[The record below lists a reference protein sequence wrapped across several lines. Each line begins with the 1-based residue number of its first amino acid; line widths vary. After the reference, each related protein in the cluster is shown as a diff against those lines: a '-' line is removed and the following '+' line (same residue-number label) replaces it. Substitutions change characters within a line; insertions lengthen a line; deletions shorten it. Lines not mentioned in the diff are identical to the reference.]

1 MSEPLLY
8 QQQDAIVT
16 LTLNRPET
24 RNSISEDDM
33 IEAIVHAVDRVNRDM
48 SVSVVILTGA
58 GSAFSSGGNVKHM
71 RDRVGMFAGGPA
83 EIRNGYRFGIQRIPP
98 AVYHIEV
105 PTIAA
110 VNGPAFGA
118 GCDLTMMCDMRI
130 ASEKAVFGESFVKLG
145 IIPGDGG
152 AWFLPR
158 IVGMSRAC
166 EMTFTGDPV
175 NAPTALEGGIV
186 SKVVP
191 PDELLGEAGRLAAR
205 IAVNPPH
212 ALRMAKKLIRE
223 GQHQR
228 LESILEMSAAIQA
241 LAHETRDHQEA
252 VAAMLEKRSPT
263 FVGK

>member
-175 NAPTALEGGIV
+175 NAPTALEWGIV